1 MKKIKVYEVINAYLN
16 DIEVLKEDKTNTNR
30 TKLIQRDMFMLQFL
44 RTLPSDLVLN
54 CEGTPIDPYKLNA
67 GGITEMILKYHMNAH
82 KDEIHELEKSGGLY
96 DAKRGCINV
105 EIKLSLNGSCY
116 NTRIREPMLVYL
128 VNRDGV
134 FMIRKNDLDYVTNA
148 RGILP
153 HKDDHH
159 YLTRID
165 WLSKALGYE
174 I

>member
-1 MKKIKVYEVINAYLN
+1 MKKITVYEVIEAYKA

-30 TKLIQRDMFMLQFL
+30 TKLIQRDLMMLQFL
-44 RTLPSDLVLN
+44 NTLPLNLILN

-67 GGITEMILKYHMNAH
+67 GSLTEMIVKYHLNSH
-82 KDEIHELEKSGGLY
+82 KDIIKEIDKSGGAY
-96 DAKRGCINV
+96 DVKRGCINV

-116 NTRIREPMLVYL
+116 NTKVREPMLVYL

-134 FMIRKNDLDYVTNA
+134 FMIRKNDLPNVTNA

-153 HKDDHH
+153 YTANE
-159 YLTRID
+159 YLKRID
-165 WLSKALGYE
+165 SLTKALGYE